1 VFYKETWIMR
11 KIFSMALALV
21 LALGLFGA
29 ASAQSGDARIRVVHA
44 SPDAPAVDVYANGNK
59 VLSNVTF
66 FAASDYLSVPAGSY
80 KLQVVV
86 AGETDLS
93 KAVID
98 ATADLKAGMDYTVA
112 AVNAVASI
120 EPLVLMDNN
129 AAPAAGKAHVR
140 FVHASPDAPAV
151 DIRVKGG
158 PKLYSNVSF
167 KGTGDYTPVDAGTYD
182 LEVTAA
188 GSDTVVKEIP
198 GVKLEAGTV
207 YTAWA
212 TNTLAN
218 LAPEITVDAKAA
230 AGSTP
235 PAAPGNLPTT
245 GAADS
250 LPALLLGA
258 LALAALGGGALL
270 RRRTARS

>member
-1 VFYKETWIMR
+1 MR
-11 KIFSMALALV
+11 KYMSAV
-21 LALGLFGA
+21 LAFVVAVGLFGT
-29 ASAQSGDARIRVVHA
+29 ASAQSGNARLRVIHA

-59 VLSNVTF
+59 VLSNVSF

-86 AGETDLS
+86 AGETDLT

-98 ATADLKAGMDYTVA
+98 ATADLMAGKDYTVA
-112 AVNAVASI
+112 AANVVASI
-120 EPLVLMDNN
+120 EPLVLADNN

-158 PKLYSNVSF
+158 PVLFSNVAF

-182 LEVTAA
+182 LEVTPA
-188 GSDTVVKEIP
+188 GSDTVVKAIP
-198 GVKLEAGTV
+198 GVNLEAGTV

-212 TNTLAN
+212 TGLLAS
-218 LAPEITVDAKAA
+218 LTPEITVDAKAGA
-230 AGSTP
+230 AA
-235 PAAPGNLPTT
+235 PAPAPAPAPGNLPVT
-245 GAADS
+245 GAGDS
-250 LPALLLGA
+250 LPFVAI
-258 LALAALGGGALL
+258 LALGLFAVAAGTVL
-270 RRRTARS
+270 RRRSA

>member
-1 VFYKETWIMR
+1 MR
-11 KIFSMALALV
+11 KLFSMALALV
-21 LALGLFGA
+21 MALGLFGA
-29 ASAQSGDARIRVVHA
+29 ANAQSGDARIRVVHA

-66 FAASDYLSVPAGSY
+66 FAASDYLTVPAGSY

-112 AVNAVASI
+112 AANAVASI

-158 PKLYSNVSF
+158 PTLFSNVAF

-235 PAAPGNLPTT
+235 PAAPAAPGNLPAT

-258 LALAALGGGALL
+258 LALAAMGAGAFL
-270 RRRTARS
+270 RRRTAR

>member
-1 VFYKETWIMR
+1 MR
-11 KIFSMALALV
+11 KYMSAVLAFV
-21 LALGLFGA
+21 VALGLFGT
-29 ASAQSGDARIRVVHA
+29 ASAQSGNARLRVVHA

-59 VLSNVTF
+59 VLSNVSF

-86 AGETDLS
+86 AGETDLT

-98 ATADLKAGMDYTVA
+98 ATADLMGGKDYTVA
-112 AVNAVASI
+112 AANVVASI
-120 EPLVLMDNN
+120 EPLVLADNN

-158 PKLYSNVSF
+158 PVLFPNIAF
-167 KGTGDYTPVDAGTYD
+167 KGTGAYTPVDAGTYD

-188 GSDTVVKEIP
+188 GTDTVVKEIP

-212 TNTLAN
+212 TGLLAS
-218 LAPEITVDAKAA
+218 LTPEITVDAKAA
-230 AGSTP
+230 AAA
-235 PAAPGNLPTT
+235 PAPAPGNLPVT
-245 GAADS
+245 GAGDS
-250 LPALLLGA
+250 LPFIAIV
-258 LALAALGGGALL
+258 ALGLFTVAAGTLL
-270 RRRTARS
+270 RRRSA

>member
-1 VFYKETWIMR
+1 MR
-11 KIFSMALALV
+11 KYMAAVLALV
-21 LALGLFGA
+21 VAFGLLST
-29 ASAQSGDARIRVVHA
+29 ASAQSGNARLRVVHA

-59 VLSNVTF
+59 VLSNVSF

-98 ATADLKAGMDYTVA
+98 ATADLMAGKDYTVA
-112 AVNAVASI
+112 AANVVASI
-120 EPLVLMDNN
+120 EPLVLADNN

-158 PKLYSNVSF
+158 PVLFPNIAF
-167 KGTGDYTPVDAGTYD
+167 KGTGTYTPVDAGTYD

-188 GSDTVVKEIP
+188 GTDTVVKAIP

-212 TNTLAN
+212 TGTLAS
-218 LAPEITVDAKAA
+218 LTPEITVDAKAEA
-230 AGSTP
+230 
-235 PAAPGNLPTT
+235 AAPAPAPGTLPVT
-245 GAADS
+245 GAGDS
-250 LPALLLGA
+250 LPFIAI
-258 LALAALGGGALL
+258 LALGLAIVAAGTLL
-270 RRRTARS
+270 RRRSA

>member
-1 VFYKETWIMR
+1 MR
-11 KIFSMALALV
+11 KTFSAVLALV
-21 LALGLFGA
+21 VAFGLFST
-29 ASAQSGDARIRVVHA
+29 ASAQGGNARIRVVHA

-59 VLSNVTF
+59 VLSNVSF

-80 KLQVVV
+80 QLQVVV

-98 ATADLKAGMDYTVA
+98 ATADLAAGKDYTVA
-112 AVNAVASI
+112 AANVVASI
-120 EPLVLMDNN
+120 EPLVLADNN

-158 PKLYSNVSF
+158 PVLFSNIAF

-182 LEVTAA
+182 LEVTPA
-188 GSDTVVKEIP
+188 GSNTVVKSIL
-198 GVKLEAGTV
+198 GVKLDAGTV

-212 TNTLAN
+212 TGLLAN

-230 AGSTP
+230 AGGGGS
-235 PAAPGNLPTT
+235 APGNLPVT
-245 GAADS
+245 GATENMPFIV
-250 LPALLLGA
+250 LTVVALAVLATGA
-258 LALAALGGGALL
+258 LM
-270 RRRTARS
+270 RRRTAR